1 MAGLLDFE
9 DPQQAGLLAL
19 AQGLF
24 AAGAPQNRR
33 VGLGEAL
40 AGGMGN
46 MQQAQMQAEM
56 FRRKKQEQDM
66 AAQMHQMKFGQMQQ
80 EIEKQKAM
88 EDAMVSFAKFKQG
101 GSLPSSKIDGG
112 EFYRAAEKHGLS
124 TDNESLNR
132 IVNLVNQGGHTPDSA
147 AASLSGRNAPSSV
160 QGFSMPTAQ
169 SQNDRVTGNYQ
180 PQSMPMQ
187 APPQQAPQ
195 QQGFNKGDIVKSQI
209 AELMQQAKF
218 YSSRPDYQ
226 SQMLAQQAQAQAIKL
241 ANELPKFSN
250 DFKVGRDKAGN
261 LVNVRVADDGTET
274 YSPTQ
279 VAEELHFGDNGQQLI
294 ASGKYS
300 GRTQL
305 ISPKYQTPDSIA
317 SNATSMRGQNM
328 TDARARDLN
337 EITRLGQQTQVINDP
352 NQGILL
358 VDKGTGFTRK
368 TFDQQGSAI
377 PSEAQSKRTAAANNI
392 LPILDQAEKLLG
404 TATNSY
410 VGAGVDALSRGF
422 GYAPEGAK
430 SIAQLKI
437 LEGNLMMNQPR
448 MEGPQS
454 DKDVELYRQ
463 MAAQLG
469 NPTVP
474 TEIKQAA
481 LQQIRA
487 IHQKYATGNQ
497 MQSNKSSGGWSIQKV
512 N

>member
-40 AGGMGN
+40 AGGIGN

-56 FRRKKQEQDM
+56 LRRKKQEQDL

-160 QGFSMPTAQ
+160 QGYSLPSAKN
-169 SQNDRVTGNYQ
+169 QNDRVTGNYQ
-180 PQSMPMQ
+180 PQNPLLKVPTQ
-187 APPQQAPQ
+187 EAPQ
-195 QQGFNKGDIVKSQI
+195 AVPQQGFNKGDIVKSQI

-226 SQMLAQQAQAQAIKL
+226 SQMLAQQAQEKAIKL
-241 ANELPKFSN
+241 ANELPKFAN

-300 GRTQL
+300 GNTKI
-305 ISPKYQTPDSIA
+305 ISPKYQSLESIA
-317 SNATSMRGQNM
+317 NIAIQRRGQ
-328 TDARARDLN
+328 DL
-337 EITRLGQQTQVINDP
+337 INDRSKEANDIAKNNKIVDLSTSLRKEFEGLP
-352 NQGILL
+352 EVKNYKEALPAYQAVIDAAKRNTPQADINLVYGIAKMYDPTSVVREGEYSTIVNSANIPDKIKGYAQYLAGGGKFTPEVKAAL
-358 VDKGTGFTRK
+358 VN
-368 TFDQQGSAI
+368 
-377 PSEAQSKRTAAANNI
+377 EAQGRMQSFD
-392 LPILDQAEKLLG
+392 DQFKKARMDFEDISG
-404 TATNSY
+404 NS
-410 VGAGVDALSRGF
+410 
-422 GYAPEGAK
+422 GAK
-430 SIAQLKI
+430 PSL
-437 LEGNLMMNQPR
+437 LFPR
-448 MEGPQS
+448 PYKPAVQTPS
-454 DKDVELYRQ
+454 
-463 MAAQLG
+463 LG
-469 NPTVP
+469 SWD
-474 TEIKQAA
+474 IKR
-481 LQQIRA
+481 I
-487 IHQKYATGNQ
+487 N
-497 MQSNKSSGGWSIQKV
+497 
-512 N
+512 

>member
-1 MAGLLDFE
+1 MAGLLDFD

-56 FRRKKQEQDM
+56 LRRKKQEQDM
-66 AAQMHQMKFGQMQQ
+66 QNRIAQMKMDEM
-80 EIEKQKAM
+80 QKAIAEQQTM
-88 EDAMVSFAKFKQG
+88 KQAMIDYAKQRNQLAQPKEEQFRMDA
-101 GSLPSSKIDGG
+101 P
-112 EFYRAAEKHGLS
+112 LS
-124 TDNESLNR
+124 DY
-132 IVNLVNQGGHTPDSA
+132 QKSA
-147 AASLSGRNAPSSV
+147 APNDMPSFY
-160 QGFSMPTAQ
+160 GK
-169 SQNDRVTGNYQ
+169 Q
-180 PQSMPMQ
+180 P
-187 APPQQAPQ
+187 APQQAQ
-195 QQGFNKGDIVKSQI
+195 T
-209 AELMQQAKF
+209 MQQPSSPVHARISELNNVADFMESRGISGDQYRAK
-218 YSSRPDYQ
+218 
-226 SQMLAQQAQAQAIKL
+226 AIELQKL
-241 ANELPKFSN
+241 LPKYANEYR
-250 DFKVGRDKAGN
+250 VGRDAKGN
-261 LVNVRVADDGTET
+261 LVNIRLGDDGSEQ

-279 VAEELHFGDNGQQLI
+279 VAEELHYGDNGQQLI

-305 ISPKYQTPDSIA
+305 ISPKYQTPESIA
-317 SNATSMRGQNM
+317 SNNVQMRGQNM

-358 VDKGTGFTRK
+358 VDKGTGLTRK

-377 PSEAQSKRTAAANNI
+377 PSEAQSKRAAAANNI